1 MSDFFDKKID
11 CFSLKAGNIVSLF
24 TILSIAW
31 KETEIELTELN
42 SVDIKAGLKLKKKHV
57 TWMYTGKT
65 HSRRLYTLHTL
76 YTYTIYAN
84 R

>member
-1 MSDFFDKKID
+1 MSDFFVKKID

-42 SVDIKAGLKLKKKHV
+42 SVDIKAGLKLKKKTRHMDV
-57 TWMYTGKT
+57 Y
-65 HSRRLYTLHTL
+65 R
-76 YTYTIYAN
+76 
-84 R
+84 